1 LLYTALIRLICS
13 YRIVASEEQP
23 PNTDYVD
30 YNQFKSALV
39 AIPRDFKVK
48 LIPRD
53 GMDHAT
59 ELGTLERCL
68 EEARMRTE
76 NYYKEEEGVGI

>member
-1 LLYTALIRLICS
+1 LYTALIRLLTC
-13 YRIVASEEQP
+13 YKIVASEDEP

-48 LIPRD
+48 LIPRHD
-53 GMDHAT
+53 ESVIKEVMADAA
-59 ELGTLERCL
+59 ER
-68 EEARMRTE
+68 TK
-76 NYYKEEEGVGI
+76 NYYAEEDDDEKA

>member
-1 LLYTALIRLICS
+1 
-13 YRIVASEEQP
+13 VASESQP

-48 LIPRD
+48 LVPRD
-53 GMDHAT
+53 GMEGGS
-59 ELGTLERCL
+59 ELGTLEECL

-76 NYYKEEEGVGI
+76 GYYKEEEAVNV

>member
-1 LLYTALIRLICS
+1 LIRLICS

-53 GMDHAT
+53 GMDSDST
-59 ELGTLERCL
+59 EISTLERCL

-76 NYYKEEEGVGI
+76 NYYKEEELVKV

>member
-1 LLYTALIRLICS
+1 MRIISS
-13 YRIVASEEQP
+13 YKIVASESEP

-30 YNQFKSALV
+30 YNQFKTALV

-53 GMDHAT
+53 NAAT
-59 ELGTLERCL
+59 EECL
-68 EEARMRTE
+68 AAAEKRTQE
-76 NYYKEEEGVGI
+76 YYKHET

>member
-1 LLYTALIRLICS
+1 M
-13 YRIVASEEQP
+13 
-23 PNTDYVD
+23 
-30 YNQFKSALV
+30 

-53 GMDHAT
+53 GMENAS
-59 ELGTLERCL
+59 EIGTLEGCL

-76 NYYKEEEGVGI
+76 NYYKEEQGVEI